1 MKTGYEGKDELILV
15 INPGSTSTKVALF
28 DGDAERC
35 RESIEHKAEDVA
47 KFAHIYDQLPMRT
60 AAVRAFLEAHN
71 VAIGD
76 LSCIVARGGILPPVK
91 AGAYV
96 VNDAMLDTLRNRPR
110 QLHASNLAAMIA
122 HELAGAVGL
131 PCYIYDSVAVDE
143 FEDLARFSGARELP
157 RPSLSHALN
166 TRAMCIRYADEQG
179 KRYEDLNLIA
189 AHLGGGISV
198 NAHRR
203 GRLVDVIPA
212 EDCAFSTERAGNLP
226 TMSLLELIRKEGIDR
241 AFALE
246 RGKGGLVSYLGT
258 NSAIEVERRIDSGD
272 REAETVFQSMAYQVA
287 KCIGE
292 MATVLMGKVDAI
304 IVTGGMAHSKRL
316 TGWIAERVGFIAPV
330 AVMPG
335 ENEMQALA
343 IGALRVLRGQEKARI
358 FGAD

>member
-1 MKTGYEGKDELILV
+1 MKENANGELILV
-15 INPGSTSTKVALF
+15 VNPGSTSTKVALF
-28 DGDAERC
+28 DGDTERC
-35 RESIEHKAEDVA
+35 RESIEHKAEEVA

-60 AAVRAFLEAHN
+60 VAVKAFLDAHG
-71 VAIGD
+71 VAMGD
-76 LSCIVARGGILPPVK
+76 LACIVARGGILPPVK

-122 HELAGAVGL
+122 RGLAGDGGL

-143 FEDLARFSGARELP
+143 FEDVARYSGAKELP

-179 KRYEDLNLIA
+179 KRYEELNLIA

-198 NAHRR
+198 NAHRK

-212 EDCAFSTERAGNLP
+212 EDCAFSTERAGSLP
-226 TMSLLELIRKEGIDR
+226 TMSLLELIRKEGVDR

-258 NSAIEVERRIDSGD
+258 NSAIEVDRRIDSGD
-272 REAETVFQSMAYQVA
+272 KEAEAVFQAMAYQIA

-316 TGWIAERVGFIAPV
+316 SGWIAERVGFIAPV

-343 IGALRVLRGQEKARI
+343 EGALRVLRGQEKARI
-358 FGAD
+358 FGED

>member
-1 MKTGYEGKDELILV
+1 MNGKGNDELILV
-15 INPGSTSTKVALF
+15 VNPGSTSTKVALF
-28 DGDAERC
+28 DGDTERC

-47 KFAHIYDQLPMRT
+47 KYPHIYDQLPMRA
-60 AAVRAFLEAHN
+60 AAVRAFLETHN
-71 VAIGD
+71 VAIGG

-110 QLHASNLAAMIA
+110 QLHASNLAARIA
-122 HELAGAVGL
+122 RELAGPAGL

-143 FEDLARFSGARELP
+143 FEDLARYSGAKELP

-198 NAHRR
+198 NAHRK

-226 TMSLLELIRKEGIDR
+226 TMSLLELIRNEGLDR

-272 REAETVFQSMAYQVA
+272 KEAERVFQAMAYQIA

-316 TGWIAERVGFIAPV
+316 TAWIAERVGFIAPV

-343 IGALRVLRGQEKARI
+343 EGALRVLRGGEKARI
-358 FGAD
+358 FGED